1 MKITALETY
10 THVRQAYL
18 LIYFVC
24 VVMYVFRCVSNEK
37 KNTFSSRKM
46 SFIFF
51 ILSKQCRS
59 TIYTH
64 NFIYPIFIRYYYYYY
79 IYWFIHR
86 SDTRFWNMNQ
96 IHVTKHN
103 IVEYVQLFITNN
115 YKGNVKLL
123 VIKTNKCSP
132 QSCLDR
138 Y

>member
-51 ILSKQCRS
+51 IYQNNADQL
-59 TIYTH
+59 
-64 NFIYPIFIRYYYYYY
+64 Y
-79 IYWFIHR
+79 IHIILYI
-86 SDTRFWNMNQ
+86 
-96 IHVTKHN
+96 
-103 IVEYVQLFITNN
+103 LF
-115 YKGNVKLL
+115 LL
-123 VIKTNKCSP
+123 DIIIIIISIGLFTAAIQGSEI
-132 QSCLDR
+132 
-138 Y
+138 